1 MKQLQQICRV
11 LPNWMHEP
19 ILRMASMRP
28 EEIRLRNGQP
38 LGIVCGG
45 VERSFAVQTVTQHEL
60 DTIIMSASERSCY
73 ATQTSLQDGYITIAG
88 GHRIGICGTAV
99 SREGELVG
107 YRDISSVCIRVAR
120 DLPNVS
126 DALPHLPRTSTLIA
140 GKPGSGKTTMLRA
153 CVRGLSMRGERV
165 CLADERGEVSAS
177 SHGVPQLD
185 VGPCT
190 DVTVGGRKSESMM
203 RMLRA
208 MSPQWMA
215 ADEITSEGDIA
226 AMEQCGYCGVF
237 LLVTAH
243 AGSVDDL
250 RRRPLY
256 KRLMDA
262 QLFDTVIFLDAQKRP
277 TMERFG

>member
-1 MKQLQQICRV
+1 
-11 LPNWMHEP
+11 
-19 ILRMASMRP
+19 
-28 EEIRLRNGQP
+28 
-38 LGIVCGG
+38 
-45 VERSFAVQTVTQHEL
+45 
-60 DTIIMSASERSCY
+60 
-73 ATQTSLQDGYITIAG
+73 
-88 GHRIGICGTAV
+88 
-99 SREGELVG
+99 
-107 YRDISSVCIRVAR
+107 
-120 DLPNVS
+120 
-126 DALPHLPRTSTLIA
+126 
-140 GKPGSGKTTMLRA
+140 
-153 CVRGLSMRGERV
+153 
-165 CLADERGEVSAS
+165 
-177 SHGVPQLD
+177 
-185 VGPCT
+185 
-190 DVTVGGRKSESMM
+190 MM

-262 QLFDTVIFLDAQKRP
+262 QLFETVISLDAQKRP